1 MVGYLGQLWDL
12 DPRYALTVLEALPE
26 NSKTH
31 TGGFKFVEVQNNAK
45 GAVTAGKDAKVR
57 PSQAWE
63 KLVGNMLAV
72 PATFEMLKV

>member
-1 MVGYLGQLWDL
+1 M
-12 DPRYALTVLEALPE
+12 
-26 NSKTH
+26 
-31 TGGFKFVEVQNNAK
+31 QNNAK

-57 PSQAWE
+57 PSQAGE